1 MLAGFVSVGEEFLA
15 LAAGGSRMNPSM
27 PLLLSGY
34 LGKGQDFEKKQVPKE
49 RPPIDTSSKLILRG
63 R

>member
-1 MLAGFVSVGEEFLA
+1 LA